1 MIVRVVIVDDEA
13 PARRR
18 LRTLLRREP
27 DMSIVA
33 ECNDG
38 PAAVAAIRE
47 HAPHLVFLDIQ
58 MPEMSG
64 FDVLRTVGVD
74 AVPAVVFVTAYD
86 RYALQAFEA
95 HALDYLLKPFAN
107 QRFRDTLDR
116 VRGVLARED
125 DRAFRRRLEALLASG
140 STGGGSGAAHRIAV
154 KTADRVIFVGH
165 DEIDWIEGAGN
176 YVRIHAAGAQ
186 HLVRDTLK
194 SLSDRL
200 DPQRFLRV
208 HHSHIVN
215 IDRIRELRP
224 WSHGEYIIVLADGTR
239 LASSRS
245 YSDTLRRLVD
255 R

>member
-1 MIVRVVIVDDEA
+1 VIRALIVDDEA

-18 LRTLLRREP
+18 LRTLLTREP
-27 DMSIVA
+27 DVA
-33 ECNDG
+33 LAGECIDG
-38 PAAVAAIRE
+38 PAAVQSIGE
-47 HAPHLVFLDIQ
+47 LQPNLLFLDVQ

-64 FDVLRTVGVD
+64 FDVLRAVGVA
-74 AVPAVVFVTAYD
+74 AVPVVVFVTAYD

-95 HALDYLLKPFAN
+95 QALDYLLKPFAN
-107 QRFRDTLDR
+107 QRFRDTMQR
-116 VRGVLARED
+116 VRDVLARED
-125 DRAFRRRLEALLASG
+125 DHAFRRRLEALLAG
-140 STGGGSGAAHRIAV
+140 GAAPARTPRIAV
-154 KTADRVIFVGH
+154 KTAERVIFLGA
-165 DEIDWIEGAGN
+165 DDIDWIEGAGN
-176 YVRIHAAGAQ
+176 YVRIHTAGAQ

-194 SLSDRL
+194 SMGDRL

-215 IDRIRELRP
+215 VDRIRELRP
-224 WSHGEYIIVLADGTR
+224 WSHGEYIIVLTDGTR